1 MSDRIYT
8 RANGRMEE
16 LREQSF
22 GNDPESVL
30 QKLIAQHPD
39 LLSGEQLS
47 PENPLRWILI
57 HPRAGHRRGVG
68 RRQSL
73 VGRPPAHRPGR
84 PTHPG

>member
-57 HPRAGHRRGVG
+57 TREPAAP
-68 RRQSL
+68 
-73 VGRPPAHRPGR
+73 PPAACAQSAQACACVVSP
-84 PTHPG
+84 